1 MNTQTR
7 KSSAHA
13 GRTSLAAVLA
23 VLACCGS
30 ATGVAQQMQPRV
42 AVLGKTVNYRQAADG
57 SLRRLNYHFFAEI
70 FLPPELHGATGRL
83 TDPHGRTKDFQ
94 GTEGLLGINGS
105 TDFTSLAALDSQ
117 IPDGTYKIHFE
128 APHAKTVDGKIVV
141 RATQQAL
148 ADPVHLTLTQEGK
161 PVAAD
166 AVDPTKDLA
175 ILWSPFR
182 KGHADPNGILDDLIF
197 VHVGDCTGKVIARTP
212 APYAA
217 DPVLTYRTESY
228 SIAANTLHSGMTYQ
242 VSVEHAPLVTSKLGD
257 VPALATYPATTFVD
271 FHTTGAADHQC
282 PAVPYRMDNGQS
294 DRKPAPG
301 AAAATGAPVRFFVI
315 VKSSNYS
322 QSTDGALKLLNYHF
336 FSEIFPATGAA
347 VSGDLTTPGATA
359 ARPYGP
365 HDATMYVE
373 GGHFKT
379 LAELDAAYPNGSYR
393 VSLHGPGVNVSGANL
408 KLSGPQGTTDLPA
421 PIHISVEQDGH
432 SIAPDRIVA
441 TRPVKLRWSAFS
453 NGRSDPHHIVD
464 DMIFVVLQ
472 DCHGQR
478 IFHTGLPFDGPYMH
492 HDVREVQLPADLLHP
507 GQPYAM
513 FVEMPHVADSV
524 RAGDIPGFA
533 SYATATYLD
542 LKTIGDLKTVGE
554 PSAACPASMPA
565 MDTGQTDR
573 APAAPQSSSGPI
585 TDQVTFLYYEDL
597 AAPRQFYQ
605 QVLGL
610 RPYYDKEW
618 VSLYHTAPGASI
630 GLVKLEHTNS
640 SPPQRRAAV
649 MVSIV
654 TNDVAAWYRKLQRN
668 PQARIVK
675 PLYDHPAVPIRA
687 FEMEDPSGYPIEIF
701 QWLTPPAPQ
710 Q

>member
-1 MNTQTR
+1 MR
-7 KSSAHA
+7 EPPVRG
-13 GRTSLAAVLA
+13 GRVGLAALLA
-23 VLACCGS
+23 ALACCG
-30 ATGVAQQMQPRV
+30 ATTGAAQQVQPRV

-57 SLRRLNYHFFAEI
+57 SLTRLNYHFFAEI
-70 FLPPELHGATGRL
+70 FLPPELHGASGRL
-83 TDPHGRTKDFQ
+83 TDPHGRTQDFQ
-94 GTEGLLGINGS
+94 AMEGLLGINGS
-105 TDFTSLAALDSQ
+105 TDFTSLAALDKQ
-117 IPDGTYKIHFE
+117 IPDGTYRIHFE
-128 APHAKTVDGKIVV
+128 APQARTVDGKIVV
-141 RATQQAL
+141 RATPKAL
-148 ADPVHLTLTQEGK
+148 ADPVHLTLMQEGK
-161 PVAAD
+161 AVAAD
-166 AVDPTKDLA
+166 AVDPAKDLA
-175 ILWSPFR
+175 IVWSPFR

-197 VHVGDCTGKVIARTP
+197 VHVGDCNGHAIARSP
-212 APYAA
+212 APFAA

-228 SIAANTLHSGMTYQ
+228 SIPANTLHAGMTYQ

-257 VPALATYPATTFVD
+257 VPALATYPSTTFLD
-271 FHTTGAADHQC
+271 FHSGGAGSDQQC

-294 DRKPAPG
+294 DRKPAPA
-301 AAAATGAPVRFFVI
+301 AAAATGAQVRFFVI

-322 QSTDGALKLLNYHF
+322 QSVDGVLKLLNYHF
-336 FSEIFPATGAA
+336 FSEIFPAAGVA
-347 VSGDLTTPGATA
+347 VNGDLATPGATGA
-359 ARPYGP
+359 KPYGP

-379 LAELDAAYPNGSYR
+379 LAELDAAYPNGPYQ
-393 VSLHGPGVNVSGANL
+393 VSLHGGSGVNVTGAAL
-408 KLSGPQGTTDLPA
+408 QLSGPGGTTDLPA
-421 PIHISVEQDGH
+421 PIHICVEQGGQR
-432 SIAPDRIVA
+432 IAPDRIVA
-441 TRPVKLRWSAFS
+441 TEPVTLRWTAFS

-478 IFHTGLPFDGPYMH
+478 IYHTGLPFDGPYMH
-492 HDVREVQLPADLLHP
+492 HDVREAQIPAGLLHP
-507 GQPYAM
+507 GQPYSM
-513 FVEMPHVADSV
+513 FVEMPHVADSI

-533 SYATATYLD
+533 SFATATYLD
-542 LKTIGDLKTVGE
+542 LKTAGE
-554 PSAACPASMPA
+554 ASAACPANMPA

-597 AAPRQFYQ
+597 APPRQFYQ

-610 RPYYDKEW
+610 TPYYDKEW

-630 GLVKLEHTNS
+630 GLVKMEHTNS

-654 TNDVAAWYRKLQRN
+654 TNDVAAWYGKLQHN

-687 FEMEDPSGYPIEIF
+687 FEMEDPAGYPVEIF
-701 QWLTPPAPQ
+701 QWLTPP
-710 Q
+710 

>member
-1 MNTQTR
+1 L
-7 KSSAHA
+7 
-13 GRTSLAAVLA
+13 GIG
-23 VLACCGS
+23 ACFW
-30 ATGVAQQMQPRV
+30 AITGVAEQLQPRV

-57 SLRRLNYHFFAEI
+57 HLTRLNYHFFAEI
-70 FLPPELHGATGRL
+70 FLPSELHGASGRL
-83 TDPHGRTKDFQ
+83 TDPSGRAKDFQ
-94 GTEGLLGINGS
+94 GTEGLLAINGS
-105 TDFTSLAALDSQ
+105 TDFTSLAALGSQ
-117 IPDGTYKIHFE
+117 FPDGTYKIHFE
-128 APHAKTVDGKIVV
+128 APQAKAVNGKIVL
-141 RATQQAL
+141 RATQKAL
-148 ADPVHLTLTQEGK
+148 ADPVHITLTQGGK

-166 AVDPTKDLA
+166 AVDPAKDLA
-175 ILWSPFR
+175 IVWSPFR
-182 KGHADPNGILDDLIF
+182 QGHADPNGILDDLIF
-197 VHVGDCTGKVIARTP
+197 VHVGDCTGKVIARSP

-217 DPVLTYRTESY
+217 DPVLTYRAESY
-228 SIAANTLHSGMTYQ
+228 NIPANTLRSGMTYQ

-257 VPALATYPATTFVD
+257 VPALATYPSTTFVD
-271 FHTTGAADHQC
+271 FHTAVVSADPQC
-282 PAVPYRMDNGQS
+282 PATPYRMDNGQS
-294 DRKPAPG
+294 DRMPAPAA
-301 AAAATGAPVRFFVI
+301 AAAATGAQVRFFVL

-322 QSTDGALKLLNYHF
+322 QSTDGALTLLNYHF
-336 FSEIFPATGAA
+336 FSEIFPAAGVA
-347 VSGDLTTPGATA
+347 VSGNLTTPGATVA
-359 ARPYGP
+359 KPYEP
-365 HDATMYVE
+365 HDATLYVE

-379 LAELDAAYPNGSYR
+379 LSDLDAAYPNGQYR
-393 VSLHGPGVNVSGANL
+393 VSLQGSGVNVSGAPLN
-408 KLSGPQGTTDLPA
+408 LSGPQGKTDLPA

-432 SIAPDRIVA
+432 SISPDRIVA
-441 TRPVKLRWSAFS
+441 TKPVTLRWSAFS
-453 NGRSDPHHIVD
+453 NGRSDPNHIVD

-492 HDVREVQLPADLLHP
+492 HDVREVQLDANLLHP
-507 GQPYAM
+507 GQPYSM
-513 FVEMPHVADSV
+513 FVEMPHVADSI
-524 RAGDIPGFA
+524 RAGDTPGFA

-542 LKTIGDLKTVGE
+542 LKTVGDLQAVGKS
-554 PSAACPASMPA
+554 SAACPASMPA

-573 APAAPQSSSGPI
+573 PPAASQSSSGPI

-610 RPYYDKEW
+610 KPYYDTEW

-630 GLVKLEHTNS
+630 GLVKLDHTNS

-654 TNDVAAWYRKLQRN
+654 TSDVAAWYRKLQHN

-687 FEMEDPSGYPIEIF
+687 FEMEDPSGYPVEIF
-701 QWLTPPAPQ
+701 QWLTPPALQ